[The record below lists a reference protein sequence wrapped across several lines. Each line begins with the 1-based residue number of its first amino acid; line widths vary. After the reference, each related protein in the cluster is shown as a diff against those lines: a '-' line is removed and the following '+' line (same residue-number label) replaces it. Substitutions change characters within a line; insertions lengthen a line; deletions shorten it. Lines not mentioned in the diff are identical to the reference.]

1 MSKKETPIPLRP
13 FISGAVVLAV
23 CAYFIIICVQGL
35 DNDYVEH
42 GWQLTTGTV
51 LDPEKKLDGKK
62 NTERLNEGY
71 EQTINY
77 DYLVEGRR
85 LESNSVS
92 PELFVNK
99 DEFPEGK
106 TVEVWY
112 NPENI
117 GESVL
122 IRRKTQKQYLWGM
135 ILFCGGVAVFTVFNV
150 IKDIR
155 NAR

>member
-1 MSKKETPIPLRP
+1 MNKKASRFPLRP
-13 FISGAVVLAV
+13 LISGAVVLSV
-23 CAYFIIICVQGL
+23 CAYFIVICAGGVEK
-35 DNDYVEH
+35 DYVEH
-42 GWQLTTGTV
+42 HWLSTTGTI
-51 LDPEKKLDGKK
+51 LDPDMKLTGKK
-62 NTERLNEGY
+62 NVDRVNEGY

-77 DYLVEGRR
+77 EYTVDGRR

-135 ILFCGGVAVFTVFNV
+135 IIFCGGVAVFTIFNV
-150 IKDIR
+150 IRDIK